1 MEPIRS
7 ASRWLVASLVLAL
20 TFVLALSGARPTLA
34 QGQIAPVIG
43 VHSGTCSGFTPEPA
57 FDAGEMQ
64 LVPIRGFAEE
74 GEGPAETVDEDEAV
88 EPVAPV
94 APVDQADDDFLGI
107 AGDDRVFN
115 EQDEGFLAND
125 IDNDGVF
132 EVGQDRNADGILD
145 ENEVLGDDVNND
157 RFLTEDEFIV
167 VAVPVEQTSGVVW
180 KADEDVDFTGQ
191 ELVTQG
197 PYVMVVHE
205 SAEAYGNY
213 LACGDVL
220 DLVEEDNVVV
230 PLRPLGDG
238 NYTGVALIE
247 ANDGEY
253 AAYLF
258 QGVRLPALPA
268 PTPTPVPPTP
278 TPVPPTPT
286 PVPPTPTPVPPT
298 PTPTPTP
305 FNLPTEV
312 TIELGNN
319 EFNPSEFRVAADTDV
334 QVILSNLSTTR
345 ANFTIDELGINETL
359 EPDESRTITI
369 NAPAGQYTYYSN
381 VEGQREAG
389 MEGTLIVGQ

>member
-7 ASRWLVASLVLAL
+7 ASRWLVASLVLPL
-20 TFVLALSGARPTLA
+20 TFVLALSGARPTVA

-43 VHSGTCSGFTPEPA
+43 VHNGTCAQFMPEPA
-57 FDAGEMQ
+57 YDAGEMQ
-64 LVPIRGFAEE
+64 LVPIRGFFEE
-74 GEGPAETVDEDEAV
+74 GEGAAETVEEDEVV

-94 APVDQADDDFLGI
+94 DPVAEEDDDFLGI
-107 AGDDRVFN
+107 AGDDGVFN
-115 EQDEGFLAND
+115 QEDEGFLAD
-125 IDNDGVF
+125 DFDDDGVVEIGRDLDNDG
-132 EVGQDRNADGILD
+132 ILGED
-145 ENEVLGDDVNND
+145 EVLGDDVDND
-157 RFLTEDEFIV
+157 GILTEDEFV
-167 VAVPVEQTSGVVW
+167 VIVPVDPMTGLVW
-180 KADEDVDFTGQ
+180 KADEEVDFDGE
-191 ELVTQG
+191 ELVNQG

-205 SAEAYGNY
+205 SAQAYGNY
-213 LACGDVL
+213 LACGEVL

-230 PLRPLGDG
+230 PLRPIGDS

-258 QGVRLPALPA
+258 RGIKAPGQGARTP
-268 PTPTPVPPTP
+268 PTPTPPPPTP

-286 PVPPTPTPVPPT
+286 PMPPT
-298 PTPTPTP
+298 PTPTPQP
-305 FNLPTEV
+305 FDLPTEV
-312 TIELGNN
+312 AIELGNN
-319 EFNPSEFRVAADTDV
+319 EFNPSEFRVAPDTDV
-334 QVILSNLSTTR
+334 QVTLHNLSTTR

-381 VEGQREAG
+381 VPGQREAG